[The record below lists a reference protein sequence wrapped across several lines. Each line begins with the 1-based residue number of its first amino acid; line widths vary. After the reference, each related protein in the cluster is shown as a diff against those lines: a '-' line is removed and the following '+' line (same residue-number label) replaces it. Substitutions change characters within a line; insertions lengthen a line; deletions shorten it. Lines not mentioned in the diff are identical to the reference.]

1 MGMRGG
7 YTSAKPGTT
16 KADRAAAEK
25 AAEQKAAYDGKIEYG
40 KGSAA
45 NIFLGGDDKAVNRAY
60 AAITRGEYN
69 NFQTEYGQFE
79 KDTIKKALT
88 DTSLIDQARADA
100 ASANEIGLGI
110 SDRTMS
116 RYGGELTPAQ
126 MQERNR
132 QSFVGTT
139 LGGLQGV
146 NDAKLAQ
153 REQNK
158 ALLSDLINIGQGVNR
173 ASQAQLGASAQNETQ
188 RNNQY
193 QQQKAAQK
201 QQNIQM
207 ASMAIMAIA
216 FL

>member
-1 MGMRGG
+1 
-7 YTSAKPGTT
+7 
-16 KADRAAAEK
+16 
-25 AAEQKAAYDGKIEYG
+25 
-40 KGSAA
+40 
-45 NIFLGGDDKAVNRAY
+45 
-60 AAITRGEYN
+60 
-69 NFQTEYGQFE
+69 
-79 KDTIKKALT
+79 
-88 DTSLIDQARADA
+88 
-100 ASANEIGLGI
+100 
-110 SDRTMS
+110 MS

-201 QQNIQM
+201 QQNISM
-207 ASMAIMAIA
+207 ATTAIMAIA